1 MVQCTADRVML
12 SEYMTQ
18 HWAKVGYRPESDFL
32 NGVDEIP
39 ELEIQ
44 VGNDKKENLLLSE
57 NNLSKKYRSVIVKGF
72 LPETSIDT
80 VTEELF
86 RSGLPTGHKVDDIL
100 KNEKTGILTVTN
112 LEPEQCLEIME
123 QMHAKRFL
131 WRKIYV
137 TSVVP
142 YSPTKPAALHSP
154 KLPQSEDPK
163 SPAPAEKIP
172 ELLVPILP
180 QLKPLQKLVRSNSMT
195 NIDDFQFGP
204 VTPDIGGVAEKIASF
219 QLQNKRKATGSP
231 ESDDPSKKEKK
242 LNKKDIKNKSKS
254 EKKAA
259 ATLVSPTKKL

>member
-131 WRKIYV
+131 GRKIYV

-142 YSPTKPAALHSP
+142 YSPIKPAAPLDQLSS
-154 KLPQSEDPK
+154 KLPQFDDPK
-163 SPAPAEKIP
+163 SPALVERFP
-172 ELLVPILP
+172 EHLYQSYP
-180 QLKPLQKLVRSNSMT
+180 N
-195 NIDDFQFGP
+195 
-204 VTPDIGGVAEKIASF
+204 
-219 QLQNKRKATGSP
+219 
-231 ESDDPSKKEKK
+231 
-242 LNKKDIKNKSKS
+242 
-254 EKKAA
+254 
-259 ATLVSPTKKL
+259 

>member
-1 MVQCTADRVML
+1 
-12 SEYMTQ
+12 
-18 HWAKVGYRPESDFL
+18 
-32 NGVDEIP
+32 
-39 ELEIQ
+39 
-44 VGNDKKENLLLSE
+44 
-57 NNLSKKYRSVIVKGF
+57 
-72 LPETSIDT
+72 
-80 VTEELF
+80 
-86 RSGLPTGHKVDDIL
+86 
-100 KNEKTGILTVTN
+100 
-112 LEPEQCLEIME
+112 
-123 QMHAKRFL
+123 MHAKRFL
-131 WRKIYV
+131 GRKIYV

-142 YSPTKPAALHSP
+142 YSPTKPAAQHSP
-154 KLPQSEDPK
+154 KLPQSEVPK

-180 QLKPLQKLVRSNSMT
+180 QLKPLQKLVRSTSMT
-195 NIDDFQFGP
+195 NLDDFQFGP